1 MAWKEMH
8 GDKVEGV
15 SKTHGKDLKLW
26 EIRFICLGGA
36 KQVLEEMEKQ
46 EGKYGDKN

>member
-1 MAWKEMH
+1 MH